1 MNNVEM
7 LDATVYDGLMIL
19 SAYLVGAI
27 SPGFL
32 LVRMLRGIDL
42 RTVGSGSLGARN
54 VGRVLGKKGFY
65 FPLVMDILKGVII
78 VLLARKLEFPHGVVG
93 AVVVAVIVGHIW
105 PLWLHF
111 QGGKGIATSL
121 GAFVAFDYKI
131 LLMGGMVLLIAY
143 VVTRRFLISW
153 TATLIV
159 MPLIA
164 IFLNYPIYIIIPLL
178 LSALIIL
185 FAHKENIRQVWFR
198 TERKG

>member
-1 MNNVEM
+1 MHNIE
-7 LDATVYDGLMIL
+7 LIDISVYDGLMIL

-32 LVRMLRGIDL
+32 LVRMLRDIDL

-65 FPLVMDILKGVII
+65 FTLVMDILKGIFI
-78 VLLARKLEFPHGVVG
+78 VLLARKLEFPQGVVG

-131 LLMGGMVLLIAY
+131 LLIGGMVLLVACL
-143 VVTRRFLISW
+143 VTRRFLISW
-153 TATLIV
+153 TATVIA

-164 IFLNYPIYIIIPLL
+164 FSLNYPIHIIIPLVV
-178 LSALIIL
+178 SALIIL
-185 FAHKENIRQVWFR
+185 VAHKDNIRQLWFR
-198 TERKG
+198 SERKG